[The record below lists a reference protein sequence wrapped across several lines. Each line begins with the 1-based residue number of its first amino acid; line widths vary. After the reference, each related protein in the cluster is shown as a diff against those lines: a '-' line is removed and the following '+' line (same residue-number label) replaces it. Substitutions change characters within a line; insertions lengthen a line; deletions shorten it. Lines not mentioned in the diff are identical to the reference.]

1 MILQRFY
8 WNCIRRRRFLNNISI
23 SIMMNEREHK
33 MSHND
38 MKNKSLREIFSYFM
52 VSFSQTFV
60 EFGAF
65 ALLQILALPAPV
77 PSAGSVFVSGCWNYM
92 LNRNITFK
100 SSANY
105 ARSITLFVLLYC
117 WNFVYLN
124 LMLSALSWDPMV
136 IKLFTMGCQ
145 GVWGFLACKFIIFR

>member
-1 MILQRFY
+1 
-8 WNCIRRRRFLNNISI
+8 
-23 SIMMNEREHK
+23 
-33 MSHND
+33 MSQTNSGHQ
-38 MKNKSLREIFSYFM
+38 SLREAFSYFM

-65 ALLQILALPAPV
+65 ALLQLLNLSAPI
-77 PSAGSVFVSGCWNYM
+77 PSAGSIIVSGSWNYM

-105 ARSITLFVLLYC
+105 VRSSTLFILLYC
-117 WNFVYLN
+117 WNFIYLN
-124 LMLSALSWDPMV
+124 LMLSVLPWDPML
-136 IKLFTMGCQ
+136 IKLFTMACQ

>member
-1 MILQRFY
+1 
-8 WNCIRRRRFLNNISI
+8 
-23 SIMMNEREHK
+23 
-33 MSHND
+33 MSQQD
-38 MKNKSLREIFSYFM
+38 RKQDRKNKSLWEAFSYFM

-65 ALLQILALPAPV
+65 ALLQVLALPAPV
-77 PSAGSVFVSGCWNYM
+77 PSAGSIFVSGCWNYM

-117 WNFVYLN
+117 WNFIYLN
-124 LMLSALSWDPMV
+124 LMLSILPWDPML

-145 GVWGFLACKFIIFR
+145 GVWGFLACKIIIFRKQVFCCRLNIIRQFFYLLLKYQYHN